1 MVTIVVASGEF
12 MENGI
17 GPVAAAIILQPIDG
31 ALVPKPAVVAVFG
44 RAVDASVGAEHQ
56 PTPRQCAVVLRLDAL
71 IEVMQHDV
79 LPRASGQREL
89 EHGAC
94 IVAPAAEGGAVDHV
108 GLRIDQEL
116 ALGPAVVTA
125 EGLAGG
131 FERMEQLVRPLLV
144 AGAAQTEYGSTIVL
158 AALAG
163 VAIERTIRTEDDARI
178 GALLGQW
185 IEVMKDRMLPLGL
198 AHVERAQTK
207 HFGAGC
213 AIDHVVLDRQRACR
227 LA

>member
-1 MVTIVVASGEF
+1 
-12 MENGI
+12 
-17 GPVAAAIILQPIDG
+17 
-31 ALVPKPAVVAVFG
+31 
-44 RAVDASVGAEHQ
+44 
-56 PTPRQCAVVLRLDAL
+56 
-71 IEVMQHDV
+71 MQHDV

-108 GLRIDQEL
+108 GLRIDQEV

-125 EGLAGG
+125 KGLAGG

-163 VAIERTIRTEDDARI
+163 VAIERTIRTEDDARS
-178 GALLGQW
+178 GALLTQRV
-185 IEVMKDRMLPLGL
+185 EVVKGGVLPLGL
-198 AHVERAQTK
+198 ARVERPQTK
-207 HFGAGC
+207 HFGARG
-213 AIDHVVLDRQRACR
+213 AINHAVLDRQRPCR
-227 LA
+227 LSGCRWKRVDDAERPRVSGNLRRRQHEHRPAIYASAVIIGG